1 MDETN
6 QYELMWKELKV
17 SLQEAM
23 IYGNCIQYGICSG
36 IFEKMKEIEKE
47 HKILELIGGHC
58 NE

>member
-1 MDETN
+1 MRFHYMAETN

-47 HKILELIGGHC
+47 HKIL
-58 NE
+58 